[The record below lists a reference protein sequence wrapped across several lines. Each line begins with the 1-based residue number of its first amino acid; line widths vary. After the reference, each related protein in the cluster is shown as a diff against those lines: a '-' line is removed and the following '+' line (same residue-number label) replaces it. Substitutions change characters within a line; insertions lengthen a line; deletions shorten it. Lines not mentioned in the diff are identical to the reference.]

1 MGMEVG
7 TKNPKSEIN
16 VTPLVDVVLVLLIIF
31 MVITPIILQATKV
44 HLPKMEV
51 TDEEPDPLAPKTL
64 VVKVDADGS
73 IALRVGDAE
82 QQVSWEQLYAKLKAQ
97 LDART
102 DKIVFIDASTM
113 IAYGQFVSITDLV
126 KGIGAHVAVV
136 DTDEV
141 TENEGKQQEG

>member
-1 MGMEVG
+1 MSMDVG

-31 MVITPIILQATKV
+31 MVITPIMLQATKV
-44 HLPKMEV
+44 FIPKMEV
-51 TDEEPDPLAPKTL
+51 TDDEPDPLAPKTL
-64 VVKVDADGS
+64 VIKLDADGS

-82 QQVSWEQLYAKLKAQ
+82 QVVSQEQLYAKLKAQ
-97 LDART
+97 VDARQ
-102 DKIVFIDASTM
+102 DKIVFVDASELV
-113 IAYGQFVSITDLV
+113 AYGQVVSIFDLT

-141 TENEGKQQEG
+141 TEEDEG